1 MNSVIS
7 GVGGSFVGEGRG
19 GRPESARG
27 SLVGLDPSRRLLT
40 GRALFRGGLGEA
52 LADGCKGLYTTAA
65 GLLLGVT
72 LFTAAY
78 SGLTRGTPDSDI
90 SNY

>member
-7 GVGGSFVGEGRG
+7 GVGGSFAGEERG
-19 GRPESARG
+19 GRPDSARG
-27 SLVGLDPSRRLLT
+27 SLAGLGAARRLLT
-40 GRALFRGGLGEA
+40 GLALFRGGLGEA
-52 LADGCKGLYTTAA
+52 RADGCSGLYTTAA

-78 SGLTRGTPDSDI
+78 SGLTRGTPDADI